1 MSLPTRNEQFQR
13 IGIIGYPVG
22 HTLSPLMHNSAFQYL
37 ALPYQYEALETDPA
51 RLQSSIQEYV
61 AQGFVG
67 FNVTIPFKEAILPF
81 LHHLSDDAKTIGAV
95 NTILVKENKLYG
107 YNTDAIGIKETLGT
121 YREAIS
127 QSNVLILGA
136 GGAARS
142 MVYVLANYFRPLS
155 ITVAARNAQRALT
168 LASLIPDQSP
178 IQFKHIF
185 FTDEEIRFSTITS
198 KIIINTTPI
207 GMHPNIDNSP
217 LPNDTLITSKH
228 IVYDVIYRPLKTKLL
243 KQAEQ
248 AGAITLGGLPMLIY
262 QGAAAFKIWTGKEM
276 PIQYISQ
283 ILKQKLEAEA

>member
-1 MSLPTRNEQFQR
+1 MNLPTHNEQIQR
-13 IGIIGYPVG
+13 FGIIGFPVG

-37 ALPYQYEALETDPA
+37 KLPYQYEALETDPA
-51 RLQSSIQEYV
+51 RLQSSIQKYV

-81 LHHLSDDAKTIGAV
+81 IHHLSDDAKNIGAV
-95 NTILVKENKLYG
+95 NTILVKETKLYG

-121 YREAIS
+121 YRDVIS
-127 QSNVLILGA
+127 QANVLVLGA

-142 MVYVLANYFRPLS
+142 MVYVLANYFQPLS

-168 LASLIPDQSP
+168 LSALIPDKSS

-185 FTDEEIRFSTITS
+185 FSDEEIRFAVITS

-217 LPNDTLITSKH
+217 LSNDIPLTAKH

-248 AGAITLGGLPMLIY
+248 VGAVTIGGLPMLIY

-276 PIQYISQ
+276 PIQHIFH